1 MRADCSV
8 YPSGVQ
14 RTESQTLNPESRTPN
29 RELGSML
36 YRNSKLA
43 NILFAYELDRRL
55 KGSGVTS
62 NALSPGFI
70 PNTGGPL

>member
-1 MRADCSV
+1 
-8 YPSGVQ
+8 
-14 RTESQTLNPESRTPN
+14 
-29 RELGSML
+29 ML

-70 PNTGGPL
+70 PNTGGLFCEP